1 MDKQFVIRDLDK
13 IKIPIRVILSG
24 FNTYVFFFSKEYL
37 SDTLFD
43 DFRCFITIGYTDIV
57 DTWC

>member
-1 MDKQFVIRDLDK
+1 MYIYDKQNPDKNFSYRDLLL
-13 IKIPIRVILSG
+13 VYS
-24 FNTYVFFFSKEYL
+24 FSKEYL

-57 DTWC
+57 NTWC

>member
-1 MDKQFVIRDLDK
+1 MGNKFYIKTLDK
-13 IKIPIRVILSG
+13 IKIPIREILIGIYYLSML
-24 FNTYVFFFSKEYL
+24 FSKEYL

-57 DTWC
+57 DPWC